1 MDSAINP
8 AGNITDS
15 IPEANKASTPA
26 RPANNGN
33 VTKR

>member
-1 MDSAINP
+1 MDSTLNP
-8 AGNITDS
+8 TANITDS

-26 RPANNGN
+26 KPANNGN